1 MIKSYNFLF
10 FFSLFFLIYKI
21 VAIYLTNFDLFG
33 DEAQYWLW
41 SKDLDYGYY
50 SKPPLLAWTI
60 AVFSFFL
67 GSDFF
72 ALKMIPV
79 FLYCPVVLVVFIITK
94 KLYEDRFFAFIVSI
108 TFFLAPAVSL
118 SSFLISTDILLLFFW
133 SLSLMMVLFIKD
145 SPKIINFTLLGIFLG
160 LAFMA
165 KYAAIY
171 FIISLI
177 LLCFEKSMR
186 SVFLKNKISFI
197 YCFFVILIIIAPNLV
212 WNYNNGWLTFV
223 HTQDNAS
230 LHKVGLNIWGGL
242 EFVISQILMIGP
254 IVVVGYFF
262 TLSKNFKLD
271 FNTKFLLIFSLPVF
285 LIILIESLLVRANAN
300 WAAVGLVSFLILFV
314 RGLYLVNSKILFF
327 NNIFNIF
334 VGFVLFGLIGL
345 SSSYKPFE
353 RINGISSF
361 ANEIY
366 IKVKQHENL
375 VISDRM
381 LFSSLGYIYRNK
393 NINLYMPI
401 SPESQITNHF
411 QITNPLLPT
420 HNKNFIFIGYEDQLN
435 YLLSNFK
442 IKVVGEKNVPF
453 KKDLIKIYEV
463 VF

>member
-285 LIILIESLLVRANAN
+285 
-300 WAAVGLVSFLILFV
+300 
-314 RGLYLVNSKILFF
+314 
-327 NNIFNIF
+327 
-334 VGFVLFGLIGL
+334 
-345 SSSYKPFE
+345 
-353 RINGISSF
+353 
-361 ANEIY
+361 
-366 IKVKQHENL
+366 
-375 VISDRM
+375 
-381 LFSSLGYIYRNK
+381 
-393 NINLYMPI
+393 
-401 SPESQITNHF
+401 
-411 QITNPLLPT
+411 
-420 HNKNFIFIGYEDQLN
+420 
-435 YLLSNFK
+435 
-442 IKVVGEKNVPF
+442 
-453 KKDLIKIYEV
+453 
-463 VF
+463 